1 MMRHLRSIMKVTWK
15 DKVTNKVILE
25 QADLPSMQDL
35 LIRKTLR
42 WTGHIIRMPSERL
55 PKQIL
60 FSQLGER
67 KIGRPRLRY
76 KDTIKRNLK
85 QREINIKT
93 WTTLA
98 IQRADWRSAVK
109 WHCEDG
115 HCRSATDSND
125 TRILTP
131 EPDYILPL
139 MYALA
144 ISVPDSTGTS
154 SEERLRRK
162 QFSVE
167 FYFLKYMR
175 TKECPHSVC
184 KIRLCIS
191 SVTRLMSVSSGII
204 CWTTGFF

>member
-1 MMRHLRSIMKVTWK
+1 MTSVMGYVGPYTSLKLHAFMRHLRSIKKVTWK

-25 QADLPSMQDL
+25 RADLPSMQDL

-55 PKQIL
+55 PEQIP
-60 FSQLGER
+60 FSQLPAGER

-76 KDTIKRNLK
+76 KDTIKRNLI

-115 HCRSATDSND
+115 HCRSATDSNEIHHWGY
-125 TRILTP
+125 TRAGL
-131 EPDYILPL
+131 DKG
-139 MYALA
+139 
-144 ISVPDSTGTS
+144 VVWG
-154 SEERLRRK
+154 
-162 QFSVE
+162 QGW
-167 FYFLKYMR
+167 
-175 TKECPHSVC
+175 
-184 KIRLCIS
+184 IRGWYEGR
-191 SVTRLMSVSSGII
+191 VG
-204 CWTTGFF
+204 